1 MSQEQVRTGG
11 CHCEGVRYRLVGE
24 IRGIINCFCSQCQKT
39 TGHHFAAT
47 QANLDQFE
55 LLSDKTLS
63 WYDASSTA
71 RRGFCNKCGS
81 SLFWQKHGTD
91 TMSITAGTLD
101 QPTGLKTV
109 QNIFVDSMSD
119 YHVLPELME

>member
-1 MSQEQVRTGG
+1 MNQDQLRTGG
-11 CHCEGVRYRLVGE
+11 CHCEGVRYQLVGD
-24 IRGIINCFCSQCQKT
+24 IRDVVNCFCKQCQKT

-47 QANLDQFE
+47 QAKLDQFE
-55 LLSDKTLS
+55 LLNYETLC
-63 WYDASSTA
+63 WYDASNSA

-81 SLFWQKHGTD
+81 SLFWQKHGTE
-91 TMSITAGTLD
+91 TISITAGTLD

-109 QNIFVDSMSD
+109 KNIFVENMSD

>member
-1 MSQEQVRTGG
+1 MGTGG

-24 IRGIINCFCSQCQKT
+24 IRDIINCFCTQCQKT

-91 TMSITAGTLD
+91 TISITAGTLD

-119 YHVLPELME
+119 YHVLPELTE

>member
-11 CHCEGVRYRLVGE
+11 CLCGGVRYRLIGD
-24 IRGIINCFCSQCQKT
+24 IRDIINCFCTQCRKT

-47 QANLDQFE
+47 AATLAQFE
-55 LLSDKTLS
+55 LTSEKTLC
-63 WYDASSTA
+63 WYEASSSA

-91 TMSITAGTLD
+91 RISITAGTLD

-109 QNIFVDSMSD
+109 KNIFVEDMGD

>member
-1 MSQEQVRTGG
+1 MRTGG
-11 CHCEGVRYRLVGE
+11 CHCGGIRYRLAGE
-24 IRGIINCFCSQCQKT
+24 LRDIINCFCTQCQKT

-55 LLSDKTLS
+55 LLNDQTLR
-63 WYDASSTA
+63 WYDASSIA

-91 TMSITAGTLD
+91 TISITAGTLD

-109 QNIFVDSMSD
+109 QNIFVEDMSD